1 MNDLELY
8 VDSRFLSPYAM
19 SVFVVLHEKGLPFQ
33 CHGVDLDGGANL
45 QPDYA
50 AASLTARVPLLVE
63 GDFRLSES
71 SAIAE
76 YLETRYPAPAY
87 AAVYPQDEQRRA
99 RARQLQA
106 WLRSDLL
113 PLRQQ
118 RTTEVVFLRPS
129 AVPLD
134 SAGQQAAAKLVRVA
148 EACLAPGA
156 ANLFGEWCIADTD
169 LALMLL
175 RLVNN
180 GDPVPPALADY
191 ARQQWQR
198 PSVQAWLALQQQ
210 AAN

>member
-1 MNDLELY
+1 MIDFQHECCHL
-8 VDSRFLSPYAM
+8 DWSG
-19 SVFVVLHEKGLPFQ
+19 VVLISLAYRTAARS
-33 CHGVDLDGGANL
+33 V
-45 QPDYA
+45 

-87 AAVYPQDEQRRA
+87 ATVYPQDEQRRA

-118 RTTEVVFLRPS
+118 RTTEVVFLRPFP
-129 AVPLD
+129 APLD
-134 SAGQQAAAKLVRVA
+134 AAGQQAAAKLIRVA

-180 GDPVPPALADY
+180 GDPVPPALADSGRLC
-191 ARQQWQR
+191 A
-198 PSVQAWLALQQQ
+198 PAMAAPVGTSLAS
-210 AAN
+210 AAASGCELMDWGGACCCWGR